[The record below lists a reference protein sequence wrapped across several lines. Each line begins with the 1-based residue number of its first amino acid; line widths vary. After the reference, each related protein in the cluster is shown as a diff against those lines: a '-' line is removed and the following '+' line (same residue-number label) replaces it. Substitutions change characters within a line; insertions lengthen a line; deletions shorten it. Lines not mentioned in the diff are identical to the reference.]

1 MLKKKIRVKIT
12 LIDSRVKL
20 KKKNI
25 SQKKS
30 SQESKIKIKRI
41 KSQTKTK

>member
-20 KKKNI
+20 KKKKTFHKRN
-25 SQKKS
+25 QVKNLKS
-30 SQESKIKIKRI
+30 K
-41 KSQTKTK
+41 